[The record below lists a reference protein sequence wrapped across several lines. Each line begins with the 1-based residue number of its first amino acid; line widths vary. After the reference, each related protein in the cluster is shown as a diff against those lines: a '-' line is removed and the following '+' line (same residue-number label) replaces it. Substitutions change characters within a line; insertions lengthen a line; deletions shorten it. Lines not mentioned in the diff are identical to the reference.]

1 MDEVEP
7 VERMRLVLDA
17 AVHMRAA
24 TLAGVPLNRRRGIDD
39 VKLVA
44 IFEHRHIVARND
56 GDDGKGRPVGL
67 PAFGAAAGVI
77 VGDVALD
84 ADLDR
89 LVRAFADQGAAGK
102 TARALLYTAVNRWV
116 DMNSHGP
123 IVLVFDVFDF
133 RTRQPNES
141 ICLRASDR

>member
-1 MDEVEP
+1 MDEVKP

-77 VGDVALD
+77 VGD

-89 LVRAFADQGAAGK
+89 LVLAFADKSSTGKAAR
-102 TARALLYTAVNRWV
+102 TFLDSVVNRRMDV
-116 DMNSHGP
+116 NSHWP
-123 IVLVFDVFDF
+123 ILPCV
-133 RTRQPNES
+133 
-141 ICLRASDR
+141 